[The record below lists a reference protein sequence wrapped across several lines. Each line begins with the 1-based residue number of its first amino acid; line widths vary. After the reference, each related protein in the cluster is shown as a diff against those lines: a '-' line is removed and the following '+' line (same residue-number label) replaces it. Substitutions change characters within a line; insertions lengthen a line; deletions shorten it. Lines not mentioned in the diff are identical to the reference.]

1 MSSQK
6 LKIGIFSKSLNKL
19 RPFEYKILEKILNDK
34 DVELSALI
42 FDGRQK
48 NETLINRLFNL
59 FYSKKLISRIILR
72 TQEII
77 ENLIFKEKYFKT
89 NTELYERINL
99 IKKIYL
105 YPQKKGFLDIFQK
118 KDIEKIKALNLDIII
133 RTEFNIIRGEILNT
147 PRYGIWSFHH
157 GDNRVN
163 RGGPPCFWEII
174 EGHKNVGV
182 TLQKLTSELDGGKVI
197 DRGSYNINW
206 SLVVTRRRVYDSSI
220 SLLFKNINLLK
231 SNCIKPKDSGLY
243 SKRLYKFPNIIYVL
257 RYIFQFYIQLLK
269 KVIGKLNY
277 HFFGIKYDH
286 WSLAFSTGN
295 FFNTPLYRLKSIK
308 TPKNEFWADPFQ
320 VDYNGNKFIFFE
332 NYSYKSKLGKISCGV
347 IENDKLIDI
356 KDVLVKSYH
365 LSYPFI
371 YKTENDL
378 FMIPETSENKRLEIY
393 KCTNFPSEWVLY
405 STGFVGD
412 EIKDCN
418 IHKDD
423 NNELWLFMNKKK
435 FNSDECSDL
444 YIYKID
450 SLKLNSILPHK
461 LNPVIT
467 DSSSARN
474 GGSIFKYNNKV
485 YRPSQINI
493 EGKYGK
499 GLNINEILKLNLT
512 EYEEKISDFCL
523 PNFDKSVNGIH
534 HLDFTEDFF
543 VIDLCKKKLI

>member
-1 MSSQK
+1 MNSQK
-6 LKIGIFSKSLNKL
+6 LKIGVFSKNLNKL
-19 RPFEYKILEKILNDK
+19 RPFEYRILEKILNDK
-34 DVELSALI
+34 DIELSALI

-48 NETLINRLFNL
+48 NENLINRTFNFL
-59 FYSKKLISRIILR
+59 YSKKLISRIILK
-72 TQEII
+72 TQEIV
-77 ENLIFKEKYFKT
+77 ENLIFKEKYIKT
-89 NTELYERINL
+89 NTEFFKKINL

-105 YPQKKGFLDIFQK
+105 YPQKKGFLDIFLK
-118 KDIEKIKALNLDIII
+118 KDIEKIKPLNLDIIL

-182 TLQKLTSELDGGKVI
+182 TLQKLTSELDGGKII

-206 SLVVTRRRVYDSSI
+206 SLLVTRRRVYDSSI

-231 SNCIKPKDSGLY
+231 SKSINLKDSGLY
-243 SKRLYKFPNIIYVL
+243 SNRLYKFPSIKYVL
-257 RYIFQFYIQLLK
+257 KYIFQFYVQLVK
-269 KVIGKLNY
+269 KVIIKFNY
-277 HFFGIKYDH
+277 HFLGIKYDH
-286 WSLAFSTGN
+286 WSLAFSKSN
-295 FFNTPLYRLKSIK
+295 FFNTPLYRLKSVK
-308 TPKNEFWADPFQ
+308 TPKSEFWADPFL

-332 NYSYKSKLGKISCGV
+332 NYSYKSKLGKISCGL

-356 KDVLVKSYH
+356 KDVLVKDYH

-371 YKTENDL
+371 HKTEYGL
-378 FMIPETSENKRLEIY
+378 FMIPETSQNKRLEIY
-393 KCTNFPSEWVLY
+393 KCTNFPSEWKLY
-405 STGFVGD
+405 SSGFEGD

-418 IHKDD
+418 IYEDD
-423 NNELWLFMNKKK
+423 DGLWLFMNKKK

-450 SLKLNSILPHK
+450 SLKLNSIVPHK
-461 LNPVIT
+461 LNPVLT

-474 GGSIFKYNNKV
+474 AGSIFKYNNKV

-493 EGKYGK
+493 DGKYGK
-499 GLNINEILKLNLT
+499 GLNINEILKLNLN
-512 EYEEKISDFCL
+512 EYEENISDVCL
-523 PNFDKSVNGIH
+523 PNFDKSINGIH
-534 HLDFTEDFF
+534 HLDFTENFF
-543 VIDLCKKKLI
+543 VIDLCKNKLI